1 MKKYL
6 DLIINI
12 SYLFILNICF
22 NIIIFKTISFLTIF
36 YLFLSSLAIAS
47 FIKLIADLFKKE
59 LVRKIINI
67 VFVSLVS
74 IIFIAQMVHYYFYSC
89 FFSFYSFTKS
99 GQVFGF
105 IGQIIKTISN
115 NFLSISLLFIL
126 LISFIIVSIKVKHLR
141 EKTKSIIMIIL
152 ITVSISMFILCIQLD
167 RNKTY
172 SSYNLTNEINN
183 STLNFEK
190 FGLPFGEIVDFY
202 RYFNPVDTEFTEID
216 NSNEVYSK
224 EKYNIAD
231 INFNKKTNDIYIK
244 NLNNYFKNREPSNKN
259 EYTGIFKNKN
269 LIFITAESFDFNI
282 IDKDLTPTLYKLKE
296 EGLFFNNF
304 YTPIYYAST
313 SDGEYINLTG
323 TLPKEGVW
331 SFIESKNNSYPYSY
345 ANIFNN
351 MNYKTYAYHN
361 GTHTFYDR
369 NTVMPGFGFKTFKA
383 CGENLNISCDLWPQS
398 DYEMFNTSFK
408 DYKNED
414 KFVSYYM
421 TISGHLS
428 HNFTSNDM
436 AIKWKNKVNSLKYTE
451 TVKSYISANIDLD
464 RGLENLL
471 ANLKDE
477 NILDDTVIV
486 LVPDHFPYGLSKKE
500 IRELQTIKNDYD
512 IHKTGLII
520 YNSETKSKKINKLSS
535 NLDILP
541 TLLNMYGVQYDSRLI
556 VGNDIMSNKRGIV
569 MFNDQS
575 FLVDEGFYNTKTDKF
590 NGEICGI
597 DEERLITE
605 VKNKFSASNVIIN
618 KNYYKYLFK

>member
-331 SFIESKNNSYPYSY
+331 SFIESKNKSYPYSY

-471 ANLKDE
+471 SNLKDE
-477 NILDDTVIV
+477 NKLDDTVIV

>member
-471 ANLKDE
+471 SNLKDE
-477 NILDDTVIV
+477 NKLDDTVIV